1 VLEKGQKITFFGF
14 LASKKIQN
22 ENFLVFKMKPL
33 LIPIKQKK
41 IQKYWWL

>member
-1 VLEKGQKITFFGF
+1 VLEKGQKITFFEF
-14 LASKKIQN
+14 FASKKSKN
-22 ENFLVFKMKPL
+22 EIFFGFKMKPL